1 MVDARYNL
9 SMIDQTWLL
18 NMPSYERIVI
28 LSSFLLKIDS
38 FDSLRMCKP
47 CKALQLQ
54 RYEHEGIEK
63 EKNVVGRNRCMPL
76 KSFIFLHATLSRHLA
91 I

>member
-1 MVDARYNL
+1 
-9 SMIDQTWLL
+9 MIDQTWLL

-54 RYEHEGIEK
+54 RYEHEGIELLKGIEK
-63 EKNVVGRNRCMPL
+63 EKNVVGRNGCMPL